1 MDLKQKIPI
10 YLSREDCYQCALLCE
25 LSAIALAQ
33 EAKKAPEKDQKLLLD
48 LAEERRRISDALTF
62 QAKLKE

>member
-25 LSAIALAQ
+25 LSAIDLMQAN
-33 EAKKAPEKDQKLLLD
+33 KKLPRKDRKLLLY
-48 LAEERRRISDALTF
+48 LAEERRRISNTLTS